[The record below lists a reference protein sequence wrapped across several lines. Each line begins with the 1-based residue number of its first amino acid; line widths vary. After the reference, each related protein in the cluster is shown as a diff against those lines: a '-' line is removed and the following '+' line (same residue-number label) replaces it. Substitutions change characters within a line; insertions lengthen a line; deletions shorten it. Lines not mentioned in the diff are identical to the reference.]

1 MGYSCHNVLKYLL
14 LLFGLVLLGSFFF
27 FALGFFTL
35 PPAPESGCENRRSA
49 ARGAEPC
56 LQMNYKRGVP
66 VLYIPQVSLQ
76 NLTIGFGNCPVLL
89 LLLINAKEEIK
100 LLFILYPSSLG
111 KFLSKSREER
121 ALLNPLKIGVSAP
134 GSSVFRALFVLGSS
148 LAALQ
153 VGEMVDY
160 YNYYFCQFI
169 ALFWIAVVLVITTA
183 GITACPVEAPA
194 LVQRAFWPEG
204 DGAHLMLLGL
214 LGKQRLMDKFLH
226 TNSNAQAT
234 KSPFFSYHPTEHL
247 LLHLRCSHV
256 GFWLGFVVLSSFLSC
271 AGDLSLALWIT
282 CSWTCFHTFLVTYLT
297 EGIIKNYEPGDI
309 VGTVGWRKL
318 FSLLRLCYKQSL
330 PHFGQNCVWQKENRT
345 VNLMRIYVCWVS
357 LSLYTV
363 YHGIW
368 VIKERWLMYLYRPRS
383 DPEPLLSFE
392 NLRSI
397 YLDFLSLSLKL
408 EWKKK
413 KGV

>member
-1 MGYSCHNVLKYLL
+1 
-14 LLFGLVLLGSFFF
+14 
-27 FALGFFTL
+27 
-35 PPAPESGCENRRSA
+35 
-49 ARGAEPC
+49 
-56 LQMNYKRGVP
+56 MNCKRGVP
-66 VLYIPQVSLQ
+66 VLYIPQVTLQ

-111 KFLSKSREER
+111 KFLLKSQEER

-153 VGEMVDY
+153 MGEMVDY

-183 GITACPVEAPA
+183 GITASPVEAPA
-194 LVQRAFWPEG
+194 LVQHASWPEG
-204 DGAHLMLLGL
+204 DGAHLWCFLGYWESKGL
-214 LGKQRLMDKFLH
+214 WENFCTPILM
-226 TNSNAQAT
+226 AT
-234 KSPFFSYHPTEHL
+234 KSPFFSYRPTEHL
-247 LLHLRCSHV
+247 LLHLRCSRV

-271 AGDLSLALWIT
+271 TGDLSLALWIT
-282 CSWTCFHTFLVTYLT
+282 CSWTCFHTFLVTCLT

-318 FSLLRLCYKQSL
+318 FSSLRLCYKQSRL
-330 PHFGQNCVWQKENRT
+330 HFGQNCVWQKENRT

-368 VIKERWLMYLYRPRS
+368 VIKARWLMYLYRPRS

-392 NLRSI
+392 NLRFI

-413 KGV
+413 EFRAHLRRSVKSRSPQRW